1 MSAGFPP
8 VLERFGQ
15 VALPRDAMNE
25 GEIVDERAVTEAI
38 IRLRDEVDVRR
49 VDVRLGIASPRV
61 IVRQVEMPLM
71 TPEELSSALEFQ
83 AGELIPIPV
92 EEAVLDFAIL
102 GTERDESGQEVM
114 KVLLAAAQRSSVSR
128 LVAAV
133 EAAGLPVAAVDLAPL
148 ALIRSLARPLTDE
161 GTGAE
166 GIVSFGGG
174 VTAIAVHEAG
184 VPRFVRVLGTAG
196 RELTEAI
203 AGELSIP
210 LETAEAV
217 KRQLATGAGDEL
229 VERAR
234 AAIER
239 PLALLLDEVRS
250 SVDYYRNQPGAARLV
265 RVVVTG
271 GGSQLPGLPERLAT
285 LVGVPVE
292 VAHPRDTLRIGDI
305 RFPESE
311 YPRLDPYLP
320 AAVGLALGGGGVGTV
335 VDLLPRAT
343 RSRAQESRSK
353 TIVGGAVAAVAL
365 LGVLA
370 VPTVVAR
377 QQVDRK
383 KGDLDVVRAD
393 TAALQR
399 EISELGSAQQLQ
411 TRIASLES
419 RLGGLLASDVSWV
432 GLMEDVARTMP
443 EGVWLTS
450 FQGQVTVAAPEPAAP
465 TRARG
470 ADEKAGDEAPGRRAS
485 PAPAVPVFS
494 GTVSFEGGARDYP
507 SVAAWLERLGDPEA
521 FPAFGGLWVSN
532 AAADDDESGSS
543 VQFSSSGTLT
553 EAARADRIDQFR
565 AGEEEQR

>member
-1 MSAGFPP
+1 
-8 VLERFGQ
+8 
-15 VALPRDAMNE
+15 MNE
-25 GEIVDERAVTEAI
+25 GEIVDEAAVTEAI
-38 IRLRDEVDVRR
+38 VRLREEVDVRR

-71 TPEELSSALEFQ
+71 TPDELASALEFQ

-92 EEAVLDFAIL
+92 DEAVIDFAIL
-102 GTERDESGQEVM
+102 GTEADDDGQEIM
-114 KVLLAAAQRSSVSR
+114 KVLLAAAQRASVSR

-133 EAAGLPVAAVDLAPL
+133 EAAGLPVAAVDLSPL
-148 ALIRSLARPLTDE
+148 ALVRALARPLTDE
-161 GTGAE
+161 HVGAE

-203 AGELSIP
+203 AAELSIP
-210 LETAEAV
+210 PESAEAV
-217 KRQLATGAGDEL
+217 KRQLVTGAGDEL

-250 SVDYYRNQPGAARLV
+250 SVDYYRNQPGAARLM

-320 AAVGLALGGGGVGTV
+320 AAVGLALGGAGVGTV
-335 VDLLPRAT
+335 VDLLPRQS
-343 RSRAQESRSK
+343 RSRAQESRSR
-353 TIVGGAVAAVAL
+353 VLAGAAIGAAAL

-377 QQVDRK
+377 QQVDDKR
-383 KGDLDVVRAD
+383 GDLAAVERE
-393 TAALQR
+393 TQALQR
-399 EISELGSAQQLQ
+399 EIADLASAQQLQ
-411 TRIASLES
+411 AQISALEAG
-419 RLGGLLASDVSWV
+419 LGGLLATDVSWV

-443 EGVWLTS
+443 DGVWLTS
-450 FQGQVTVAAPEPAAP
+450 FQGQVTLAAPAAP
-465 TRARG
+465 SSSRSAAG
-470 ADEKAGDEAPGRRAS
+470 EDADEDGGSTRRAATAAVT
-485 PAPAVPVFS
+485 PAFS
-494 GTVSFEGGARDYP
+494 GTVSFEGGALDYP
-507 SVAAWLERLGDPEA
+507 SVAEWLERLGDPEA
-521 FPAFGGLWVSN
+521 FPAFDGLWVSN
-532 AAADDDESGSS
+532 ASQAETDGRTTVE
-543 VQFSSSGTLT
+543 FSSSGSLT
-553 EAARADRIDQFR
+553 EAARSDRIEQF
-565 AGEEEQR
+565 GEQEER

>member
-1 MSAGFPP
+1 
-8 VLERFGQ
+8 
-15 VALPRDAMNE
+15 MNE
-25 GEIVDERAVTEAI
+25 GEIVDEAAVTEAI
-38 IRLRDEVDVRR
+38 VRLREEVDVRR

-71 TPEELSSALEFQ
+71 TPDELASALEFQ

-92 EEAVLDFAIL
+92 DEAVIDFAIL
-102 GTERDESGQEVM
+102 GTEADDDGQEIM
-114 KVLLAAAQRSSVSR
+114 KVLLAAAQRASVSR

-133 EAAGLPVAAVDLAPL
+133 EAAGLPVAAVDLSPL
-148 ALIRSLARPLTDE
+148 ALVRALARPLTDE
-161 GTGAE
+161 HVGAE

-203 AGELSIP
+203 AAELSIP
-210 LETAEAV
+210 PESAEAV
-217 KRQLATGAGDEL
+217 KRQLVTGAGDEL

-250 SVDYYRNQPGAARLV
+250 SVDYYRNQPGAARLM

-292 VAHPRDTLRIGDI
+292 IAHPRDTLRIGDI

-320 AAVGLALGGGGVGTV
+320 AAVGLALGGAGVGTV
-335 VDLLPRAT
+335 VDLLPRQS
-343 RSRAQESRSK
+343 RSRAQESRSR
-353 TIVGGAVAAVAL
+353 VLAGAAIGAAAL

-377 QQVDRK
+377 QQVDDKR
-383 KGDLDVVRAD
+383 GDLAAVERE
-393 TAALQR
+393 TQALQR
-399 EISELGSAQQLQ
+399 EIADLASAQQLQ
-411 TRIASLES
+411 AQISALEAG
-419 RLGGLLASDVSWV
+419 LGGLLATDVSWV

-443 EGVWLTS
+443 DGVWLTS
-450 FQGQVTVAAPEPAAP
+450 FQGQVTLAAPAASSSS
-465 TRARG
+465 RSAAG
-470 ADEKAGDEAPGRRAS
+470 EDADDDGGSTRRAATAAVT
-485 PAPAVPVFS
+485 PAFS
-494 GTVSFEGGARDYP
+494 GTVSFEGGALDYP
-507 SVAAWLERLGDPEA
+507 SVAEWLERLGDPEA
-521 FPAFGGLWVSN
+521 FPAFDGLWVSN
-532 AAADDDESGSS
+532 ASQAETDGRTTVE
-543 VQFSSSGTLT
+543 FSSSGSLT
-553 EAARADRIDQFR
+553 EAARSDRIEQF
-565 AGEEEQR
+565 GEQEER

>member
-1 MSAGFPP
+1 
-8 VLERFGQ
+8 
-15 VALPRDAMNE
+15 MNE
-25 GEIVDERAVTEAI
+25 GEIVDEAAVTEAI
-38 IRLRDEVDVRR
+38 VRLREEVDVRR

-71 TPEELSSALEFQ
+71 TPDELASALEFQ

-92 EEAVLDFAIL
+92 DEAVIDFAIL
-102 GTERDESGQEVM
+102 GTEADDDGQEIM
-114 KVLLAAAQRSSVSR
+114 KVLLAAAQRASVSR

-133 EAAGLPVAAVDLAPL
+133 EAAGLPVAAVDLSPL
-148 ALIRSLARPLTDE
+148 ALVRALARPLTDE
-161 GTGAE
+161 HVGAE

-203 AGELSIP
+203 AAELSIP
-210 LETAEAV
+210 PESAEAV
-217 KRQLATGAGDEL
+217 KRQLVTGAGDEL

-250 SVDYYRNQPGAARLV
+250 SVDYYRNQPGAARLM

-320 AAVGLALGGGGVGTV
+320 AAVGLALGGAGVGTV
-335 VDLLPRAT
+335 VDLLPRQS
-343 RSRAQESRSK
+343 RSRAQESRSR
-353 TIVGGAVAAVAL
+353 VLAGAAIGAAAL

-377 QQVDRK
+377 QQVDDKR
-383 KGDLDVVRAD
+383 GDLAAVEREKQ
-393 TAALQR
+393 ALQR
-399 EISELGSAQQLQ
+399 EIADLASAQQLQ
-411 TRIASLES
+411 AQISALEAG
-419 RLGGLLASDVSWV
+419 LGGLLATDVSWV

-443 EGVWLTS
+443 DGVWLTS
-450 FQGQVTVAAPEPAAP
+450 FQGQVTLAAPAASSSS
-465 TRARG
+465 RSAAG
-470 ADEKAGDEAPGRRAS
+470 EDADEDGGSTRRAATAAVT
-485 PAPAVPVFS
+485 PAFS
-494 GTVSFEGGARDYP
+494 GTVSFEGGALDYP
-507 SVAAWLERLGDPEA
+507 SVAEWLERLGDPEA
-521 FPAFGGLWVSN
+521 FPAFDGLWVSN
-532 AAADDDESGSS
+532 ASQAETDGRTTVE
-543 VQFSSSGTLT
+543 FSSSGSLT
-553 EAARADRIDQFR
+553 EAARSDRIEQF
-565 AGEEEQR
+565 GEQEER

>member
-1 MSAGFPP
+1 
-8 VLERFGQ
+8 
-15 VALPRDAMNE
+15 MNE
-25 GEIVDERAVTEAI
+25 GEIVDEAAVTEAI
-38 IRLRDEVDVRR
+38 VRLREEVDVRR
-49 VDVRLGIASPRV
+49 ADVRLGIASPRV

-71 TPEELSSALEFQ
+71 TPDELASALEFQ

-92 EEAVLDFAIL
+92 DEAVIDFAIL
-102 GTERDESGQEVM
+102 GTETDDDGQEVM
-114 KVLLAAAQRSSVSR
+114 KVLLAAAQRTSVSR

-133 EAAGLPVAAVDLAPL
+133 EAAGLPVAAVDLSPL
-148 ALIRSLARPLTDE
+148 ALVRALARPLTDE
-161 GTGAE
+161 HVGAE

-203 AGELSIP
+203 AAELSIP
-210 LETAEAV
+210 PESAEAV
-217 KRQLATGAGDEL
+217 KRQLVTGAGDEL

-250 SVDYYRNQPGAARLV
+250 SVDYYRNQPGAARLM

-320 AAVGLALGGGGVGTV
+320 AAVGLALGGAGVGTV
-335 VDLLPRAT
+335 VDLLPRQS

-353 TIVGGAVAAVAL
+353 VLAGAAIGAAAL

-377 QQVDRK
+377 QQVDDKR
-383 KGDLDVVRAD
+383 GDLAAVERE
-393 TAALQR
+393 TQALQR
-399 EISELGSAQQLQ
+399 EIAELASAQQLQ
-411 TRIASLES
+411 AQISALEAG
-419 RLGGLLASDVSWV
+419 LGGLLATDVSWV

-443 EGVWLTS
+443 DGVWLTS
-450 FQGQVTVAAPEPAAP
+450 FQGQVTLAAPAAP
-465 TRARG
+465 ASRPTS
-470 ADEKAGDEAPGRRAS
+470 GDDTGEDGGSTRRAATVAVT
-485 PAPAVPVFS
+485 PAFS
-494 GTVSFEGGARDYP
+494 GTVSFEGGALDYP
-507 SVAAWLERLGDPEA
+507 SVAEWLERLGDPEA
-521 FPAFGGLWVSN
+521 FPAFDGLWVSN
-532 AAADDDESGSS
+532 ASQAETDGRTTVE
-543 VQFSSSGTLT
+543 FSSSGSLT
-553 EAARADRIDQFR
+553 EAARSDRIEQF
-565 AGEEEQR
+565 GEQEER